1 MGTDGSAKGEGRVL
15 RRAGLLAGAP
25 LLLLLGCASTE
36 PSGTLVQVNEFGA
49 TIARVQADS
58 DTAGEKVALVAGRF
72 GALLHFDF
80 EHDALAT
87 FTEFH
92 SAQEASVSALAKLR
106 DDVAAMKGA
115 ADPFFKKWQQDL
127 ERIASTELR
136 LRSQQRMTETRRR
149 FDAIVAS
156 TESVQHN
163 FEAFNSK
170 MRDYSIFLA
179 HDFNEES
186 CAALRGDEARM
197 KDESTALA
205 QGFEKCSQSAREYV
219 QTASIPTASS
229 AAPAVEDKTALR
241 NARTRSGG

>member
-1 MGTDGSAKGEGRVL
+1 MGPDGNAKGAGRIL

-58 DTAGEKVALVAGRF
+58 DAAGEKVALVAGRF

-92 SAQEASVSALAKLR
+92 AAQEASVSALAKLR

-115 ADPFFKKWQQDL
+115 ADPFFKRWQQDL

-179 HDFNEES
+179 HDATLLSSSGEPVSWYRTTMFDVAGLPSTFSRYKRVLGARVVPETKGTIDT
-186 CAALRGDEARM
+186 GDILER
-197 KDESTALA
+197 
-205 QGFEKCSQSAREYV
+205 
-219 QTASIPTASS
+219 
-229 AAPAVEDKTALR
+229 
-241 NARTRSGG
+241 